1 MARVIRCGSVRAIPA
16 TEIVRGDWIVLAEGD
31 RVPADGLL
39 RALSNLRVDES
50 LLTGESV
57 AVGKRLAR
65 TEDTSVPEP
74 GGEDAPCVY
83 AGTLVV
89 SGLGVAEVVATGA
102 ASAIGRIG
110 VALRSISGGAS
121 SLERE
126 TSHLVRVIGALALAV
141 CVLVLV
147 WLGLE
152 RGDWIEALLAA
163 LALAISLVPEEIP
176 VVMAIFIAMG
186 AWRMAQH
193 KVLARRLPAVE
204 ALGAM
209 TVLALDKTGTLTE
222 NRMRVVRLIAPTG
235 QWAHGEALADELHRL
250 LEFAALAS
258 HRNAFDP
265 MEQAIEVHA
274 SQQLAATE
282 HLHSD
287 WQHLREYPLS
297 PELLAVSHA
306 WTDDTGAAAIAAKGA
321 PEAIGD
327 LCHLDPPRRTEVL
340 ARAHELAADGLRVL
354 GVAAGHHT
362 GPLPE
367 RQHDFEFEFLG
378 LVGLADPLRADAA
391 AAIAQLRRAGVR
403 VVMITGDYPATAL
416 AIARAAG

>member
-1 MARVIRCGSVRAIPA
+1 M
-16 TEIVRGDWIVLAEGD
+16 
-31 RVPADGLL
+31 
-39 RALSNLRVDES
+39 RVDES

-306 WTDDTGAAAIAAKGA
+306 WTDDTGAATIAAKGA
-321 PEAIGD
+321 PEAMGD

-416 AIARAAG
+416 AIARAAGIERTEQCVTGAQIEALAARDLPARVAAVDVFARVSP